1 MVWLSVLKDNKSK
14 QEKQTRLVDY
24 QVIKQKKSDRNFFRP
39 LLPLGLL
46 FKFGWC

>member
-24 QVIKQKKSDRNFFRP
+24 QVIKQKKVIGISSDHYC
-39 LLPLGLL
+39 L
-46 FKFGWC
+46 